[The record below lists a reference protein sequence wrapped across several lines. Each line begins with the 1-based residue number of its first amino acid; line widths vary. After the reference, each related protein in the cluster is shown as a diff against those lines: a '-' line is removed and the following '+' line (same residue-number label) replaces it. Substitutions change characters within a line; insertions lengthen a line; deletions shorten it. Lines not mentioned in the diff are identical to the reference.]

1 MERTQLSNKFNS
13 RTDDIEA
20 ASWFYSMLIPS
31 GSFLEFLENPPS
43 CTLYYVKASSC
54 PCKNAMLRDGQ
65 EGKPGDQRPWSA
77 VDPDDQVFSSL
88 IFCYLTKGLTVDPY
102 LKILS
107 TLVAP

>member
-43 CTLYYVKASSC
+43 CTLYYIKASTC

-77 VDPDDQVFSSL
+77 VDPDDPSFFL
-88 IFCYLTKGLTVDPY
+88 LDLLLPHKGTH
-102 LKILS
+102 S
-107 TLVAP
+107 